1 MTPLFFITHYQ
12 LSAMSHQLPDEYWDS
27 LGPNGPFLCEL
38 FHNQSQLVAQLQATN
53 NDLQTQVMDASDDV
67 ANVASQ
73 AASAV
78 AHTILTSMQMSA
90 GGQPTRNAKAS
101 DPEPFDG
108 SQESREQF
116 VRSIHIAVTMQL
128 NAFADERMKILYTLS
143 FMQGEM
149 AQVWVA
155 NETSVILDN
164 MSSFST
170 LVELLASIKGTFSNP
185 DWEWTA
191 CTQLHTLKLTLG
203 MTAEEYMA
211 SFEMLA
217 TWTSFNEAAFE
228 DTNNCG
234 LPQAILLKVYSQ
246 TSLPSGLASRK
257 AVVHNLDWLQRGFD
271 ELKQSIWL
279 NQAQFPQSNI
289 HMATPTPDTSAPMDI
304 DQSKCKQ
311 ETCTC
316 YNCDE
321 KGHLS
326 HHGLKPQKQQ
336 IHSAKLYEVDIKGL
350 VAEVVAA
357 VMDAQD
363 AAKKVEGP
371 KKGF

>member
-1 MTPLFFITHYQ
+1 MTPLLFTTHYQ
-12 LSAMSHQLPDEYWDS
+12 LSSMSHQLPDEYWDL
-27 LGPNGPFLCEL
+27 LGLNGPFLHKI
-38 FHNQSQLVAQLQATN
+38 FHNQSQLVAQLQVTN
-53 NDLQTQVMDASDDV
+53 NDLQTRVMDAPDNV
-67 ANVASQ
+67 ANTASQ
-73 AASAV
+73 AALAV

-90 GGQPTRNAKAS
+90 GGQPTQNTKAS
-101 DPEPFDG
+101 NPEPFYG
-108 SQESREQF
+108 SQESTEQF
-116 VRSIHIAVTMQL
+116 IQSIHIAVTMEL
-128 NAFADERMKILYTLS
+128 DAFADKRMKILYTLS

-155 NETSVILDN
+155 NETSVILVN

-170 LVELLASIKGTFSNP
+170 LVELLASIKRTFSNP
-185 DWEWTA
+185 DWERTA
-191 CTQLHTLKLTLG
+191 CTQLHALKMTMG

-217 TWTSFNEAAFE
+217 TWTGFNEAAFE
-228 DTNNCG
+228 DMYICG

-246 TSLPSGLASRK
+246 TSLPSGLTSWK
-257 AVVHNLDWLQRGFD
+257 AVVHNLDWLQRGFA
-271 ELKQSIWL
+271 ELKQSIRL
-279 NQAQFPQSNI
+279 NRAQFPQPNI
-289 HMATPTPDTSAPMDI
+289 HTASPTPDTSAPMDI

-336 IHSAKLYEVDIKGL
+336 IHSAKLNEVDIKGL

-357 VMDAQD
+357 VMDARD